1 MNLHKYSEV
10 LTEEEEP
17 VAIDEHE
24 LHMWSPLEMSIGTGY
39 DYLGDSLFY
48 RVLYALLKPI
58 ALGVFAILNPLLFGF
73 QFQGRENIQR
83 LRGRGAVSICNHI
96 HALDCTM
103 LGMAFFDRRLYF
115 VTLQSNFEIP
125 LIRHLVKALGG
136 MPIPRSFRKMP
147 AFSDAVGEAV
157 RRGQIVQIYPEGV
170 LRFYFPGV
178 RRFKNGAFAY
188 AYDNNVPLLPSVI
201 TYAQPTGLHRLFK
214 RKPCLRLTVLPPVYP
229 DVTKPKRDEIA
240 RLRAVCTR
248 QMTDFYRHNS
258 VDPETFRRPV

>member
-1 MNLHKYSEV
+1 MVINEYPETLAG
-10 LTEEEEP
+10 EETP
-17 VAIDEHE
+17 APADEHE
-24 LHMWSPLEMSIGTGY
+24 LHMWSPLELRIGTGY

-48 RVLYALLKPI
+48 RFLFALLKPI
-58 ALGVFAILNPLLFGF
+58 ALGVFAILNPLLLGF
-73 QFQGRENIQR
+73 QFHGRENIQR
-83 LRGRGAVSICNHI
+83 LRGRGAISICNHV
-96 HALDCTM
+96 HPLDCTM
-103 LGMAFFDRRLYF
+103 LGSAFFDHRLYF
-115 VTLQSNFEIP
+115 ATLHSNLEIP
-125 LIRHLVKALGG
+125 LIRHLVKGLGG

-170 LRFYFPGV
+170 LRFYYPGI

-229 DVTKPKRDEIA
+229 DVSRPKRDEIA
-240 RLRAVCTR
+240 RLKAVCTR
-248 QMTDFYRHNS
+248 QMTEFYRSNS
-258 VDPETFRRPV
+258 LDPEDIR